1 MKLNKYLFSTFIA
14 ASALLISS
22 CSDFLDRSPQG
33 QFTEDD
39 NPNALVN
46 GKIVDLF
53 VEYQNNKQVGKATVK
68 LHGRGDYYGEVQL
81 HYYIYPKAPSGL
93 KASKVMDTYANLT
106 WGISSGADSYELH
119 RYDSASGKYVFF
131 KNVGNTTGC
140 TVTELDMQS
149 TYYFIVRGTKTVDG
163 QVYTSGWSNALKVTT
178 NAASADVRTVTA
190 SVDGQSIGLS
200 DVNGTQYLFLP
211 ASADLTKLPLRFEAS
226 ENKGALVLS
235 GDKSSLTLDAAEQ
248 SVDLTALASETDGCY
263 VVTARIGGGDALTVR
278 VMQGT
283 GIPTL
288 YLTSDDENQAR
299 VWVDAAKTNK
309 ATGTALMTSTT
320 GTTLYNG
327 ALKQIKARG
336 NSTFLHTEKKS
347 YQIKLS
353 SGADLLGT
361 GEQVKTWVLLAGYFD
376 ATQMHDKL
384 VKDLA
389 AQLGMSYTA
398 SCGWVNLYYDGEY
411 RGVYLLSEKNDIS
424 KTSVNINDLEKQYE
438 LLNKDYGTGMVT
450 AEGKNSFGNTVRY
463 TTNVQDPWAAKD
475 STGGYLLEMNY
486 HTMEEASCF
495 MTSQGYAINV
505 KSPEWC
511 GKGAMDYIS
520 KFYQGFEDAVYA
532 SDASGRNSEGKYYYD
547 YVDLDS
553 LVKTFVLQEL
563 AKNCDGFRYS
573 QFFYF
578 TNGKLYAGPVWD
590 QELTFGTG
598 WSGYSKPDS
607 MEYFDLGEALI
618 RIPHFKAAVR
628 AYYST
633 FRKAASGLEGR
644 VNAQYTALCDSA
656 AMNYTLWPYIRVGNP
671 EAAGHIW
678 QGASYGSVI
687 NDLQS
692 WIAKRLS
699 KLDEVYADIPAVT
712 RGDVNGDGK
721 VSMMDLLVLRKY
733 LAGITELTETQMK
746 AADVNNDGKVSMMDV
761 LWLRQYLAGLRDE
774 NFEKI
779 NV

>member
-1 MKLNKYLFSTFIA
+1 
-14 ASALLISS
+14 
-22 CSDFLDRSPQG
+22 
-33 QFTEDD
+33 
-39 NPNALVN
+39 
-46 GKIVDLF
+46 
-53 VEYQNNKQVGKATVK
+53 
-68 LHGRGDYYGEVQL
+68 
-81 HYYIYPKAPSGL
+81 
-93 KASKVMDTYANLT
+93 
-106 WGISSGADSYELH
+106 
-119 RYDSASGKYVFF
+119 
-131 KNVGNTTGC
+131 
-140 TVTELDMQS
+140 
-149 TYYFIVRGTKTVDG
+149 
-163 QVYTSGWSNALKVTT
+163 
-178 NAASADVRTVTA
+178 
-190 SVDGQSIGLS
+190 
-200 DVNGTQYLFLP
+200 
-211 ASADLTKLPLRFEAS
+211 
-226 ENKGALVLS
+226 
-235 GDKSSLTLDAAEQ
+235 
-248 SVDLTALASETDGCY
+248 
-263 VVTARIGGGDALTVR
+263 
-278 VMQGT
+278 
-283 GIPTL
+283 
-288 YLTSDDENQAR
+288 
-299 VWVDAAKTNK
+299 
-309 ATGTALMTSTT
+309 
-320 GTTLYNG
+320 
-327 ALKQIKARG
+327 
-336 NSTFLHTEKKS
+336 
-347 YQIKLS
+347 
-353 SGADLLGT
+353 
-361 GEQVKTWVLLAGYFD
+361 
-376 ATQMHDKL
+376 
-384 VKDLA
+384 
-389 AQLGMSYTA
+389 
-398 SCGWVNLYYDGEY
+398 
-411 RGVYLLSEKNDIS
+411 
-424 KTSVNINDLEKQYE
+424 
-438 LLNKDYGTGMVT
+438 
-450 AEGKNSFGNTVRY
+450 
-463 TTNVQDPWAAKD
+463 
-475 STGGYLLEMNY
+475 MNY